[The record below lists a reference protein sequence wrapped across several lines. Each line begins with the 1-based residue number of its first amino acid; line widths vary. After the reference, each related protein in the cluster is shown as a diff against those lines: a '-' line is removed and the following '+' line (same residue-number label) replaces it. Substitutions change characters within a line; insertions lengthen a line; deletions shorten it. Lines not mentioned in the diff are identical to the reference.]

1 MKRLQRLRSTNP
13 ALETLAALT
22 IDKGITGELEV
33 IQAAKDIFAATGDV
47 AVYNYTFL
55 RLNIKRL
62 WKLKKMK
69 YETGVYK
76 GKRIFSSRDSTKHC
90 VAVLK
95 EQDYNIKFPNN
106 LDFIHN
112 LLKEHKITKFSEF
125 HSILTERSPAYFGT
139 YAQMQI
145 DAMIEYGHLGE

>member
-33 IQAAKDIFAATGDV
+33 IQAAKDIFAVTQDPV
-47 AVYNYTFL
+47 LTQFTY
-55 RLNIKRL
+55 KRITMRKL
-62 WKLKKMK
+62 WSLKKQK
-69 YETGVYK
+69 YESGMYK
-76 GKRIFSSRDSTKHC
+76 GKRVFANRDSSKH
-90 VAVLK
+90 VVSVLK
-95 EQDYNIKFPNN
+95 AQGYAVKFPNN

-112 LLKEHKITKFSEF
+112 LLKEHKITKFADF
-125 HSILTERSPAYFGT
+125 KAIIDERSSTYFGT

-145 DAMIEYGHLGE
+145 DAMLEYGHLKD